1 MAVAATGFFDGV
13 HLGHRQV
20 IDQLCAVARERG
32 EESVIVTFWPHPRSV
47 LQQDADRLRLLTT
60 LQEKKERCLACGV
73 DRFEVLPFT
82 REFSRLSAETFIR
95 DYLVARFGVT
105 ALILGYDHRLGHDN
119 FDTPEQMAEVV
130 AHCGVT
136 PIRVPAV
143 AIGAGAVSSTQIRDA
158 LTAGEAFADVE
169 SVKAV
174 SDVNSPVTGTVA
186 KVNEEL
192 ADAPEKMNETPY
204 EAWFVMAEDISG
216 TEDLMDAEAYEEFV
230 KTEGAS

>member
-1 MAVAATGFFDGV
+1 MNFPKELKYTRTHEWVRFTDEKTAYIGITDFA
-13 HLGHRQV
+13 Q
-20 IDQLCAVARERG
+20 DQLGDLVF
-32 EESVIVTFWPHPRSV
+32 VN
-47 LQQDADRLRLLTT
+47 
-60 LQEKKERCLACGV
+60 
-73 DRFEVLPFT
+73 LPS
-82 REFSRLSAETFIR
+82 E
-95 DYLVARFGVT
+95 G
-105 ALILGYDHRLGHDN
+105 
-119 FDTPEQMAEVV
+119 
-130 AHCGVT
+130 
-136 PIRVPAV
+136 
-143 AIGAGAVSSTQIRDA
+143 DA